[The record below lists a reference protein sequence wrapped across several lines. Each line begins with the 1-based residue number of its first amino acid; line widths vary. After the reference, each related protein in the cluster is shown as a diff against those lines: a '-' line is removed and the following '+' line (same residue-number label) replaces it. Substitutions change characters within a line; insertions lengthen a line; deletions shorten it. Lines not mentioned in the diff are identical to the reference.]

1 MNDTTTTTTTA
12 ATTTTKCCCCYLR
25 VLVPASRQHH
35 RAAVLRARRK
45 ESSAVDMDDD
55 EDDDVDD
62 IDDDDDSVAPSIA
75 ATEFRDDAAA
85 DAALDDSA
93 AAAAAST
100 SIPEGWHP
108 KYRFP
113 VSSLV
118 LQKGRG
124 RQQQQQQRSNN
135 DTSVTIGI
143 RMGHKTDERV
153 ILFDRAADA
162 VEFTERLEAELAKE
176 AERTQAQIEEALG
189 KSQELQAES
198 EVKFLVEIVSARGLP
213 VADVHTRSSDPFV
226 VCSMDHQVL
235 HKTDYISR
243 TLDPIW
249 TVETGSLFTFETTVH
264 DLLRSRGLEC
274 FVYDYDLAGSNDK
287 LGCATIPPMAV
298 LESNG
303 ERLEYEVQS
312 IARETNR
319 NRGVLAVRIR
329 RAGSSDMEFMDKLQS
344 HRKSKSIARSPKRA
358 KGVLVDE
365 EASSSQGGA
374 GALKSIVARRSRP
387 SENDKAVAEV
397 SHCKS
402 RMCFALSLFAS
413 FAIKYVSTKFARV
426 QILIV
431 HRKRNG

>member
-1 MNDTTTTTTTA
+1 MCIRDSDTTS

-45 ESSAVDMDDD
+45 ESSSAVDMDDD
-55 EDDDVDD
+55 EDDD
-62 IDDDDDSVAPSIA
+62 DDDDDSVAPSIA
-75 ATEFRDDAAA
+75 ATEFRDDAADA
-85 DAALDDSA
+85 AALDS

-124 RQQQQQQRSNN
+124 RQQQRSNN

-329 RAGSSDMEFMDKLQS
+329 RAGSSDTEFMDKLQS

-402 RMCFALSLFAS
+402 CLLYTSPSPRDLSTSRMPSSA
-413 FAIKYVSTKFARV
+413 
-426 QILIV
+426 
-431 HRKRNG
+431 